1 MDLSIY
7 DIIIRPRV
15 TSKAY
20 MLNQRLKQ
28 LVLEVH
34 SEANKPLVKEALKK
48 LFNVE
53 AEKVRIIVSK
63 GKYRRSGRYVFQDK
77 KRKKAIVTLKEGYAV
92 DLAGFNNVAESQTA
106 SKEAASA

>member
-7 DIIIRPRV
+7 NVIKGPWV

-20 MLNQRLKQ
+20 GLNQKLKQ

-34 SEANKPLVKEALKK
+34 PQANKPMIAQALKK

-53 AEKVRIIVSK
+53 IEDIRVVLLK
-63 GKYRRSGRYVFQDK
+63 GKRRRVGRHTVFGK
-77 KRKKAIVTLKEGYAV
+77 KRKKAMIALKSGYSA
-92 DLAGFNNVAESQTA
+92 DLTGWTSAAE
-106 SKEAASA
+106 EAQRA